1 MNEEKKRILE
11 MIQEGKITSAE
22 GLELL
27 TALEGGSDSVK
38 TLNPRLNRRFLRV
51 KVYTDKAVKVNVN
64 IPLALIKVASKFA
77 GMGLKYI
84 PEEARLEMEKKGI
97 DLTQIDIEELVAAIE
112 QGLVD
117 EKLVDVDVDDPHEGK
132 VRVEVYVE

>member
-1 MNEEKKRILE
+1 MNEEKKKILE

-27 TALEGGSDSVK
+27 SALEGSSDPVKSV
-38 TLNPRLNRRFLRV
+38 NPRLSRRFLRV
-51 KVYTDKAVKVNVN
+51 KVYTDKVVKVNVN
-64 IPLALIKVASKFA
+64 IPLVLIKAASKFA
-77 GMGLKYI
+77 AMGLKYI

-117 EKLVDVDVDDPHEGK
+117 EKLVDVDVDDPKEGK